1 LDPTFKPNS
10 LSAVYALALQDD
22 GKIVLDGWESNKV
35 WRINP
40 DGSADTT
47 FQPFTNR
54 TVHSL
59 VLQPDQKLLLNSF
72 PFTANGKNHRGL
84 VRLNTDGSLDT
95 SFDSDPGPGIEVTC
109 VGLQGDGKIL
119 AGFRKSPP
127 NPQRLGRF
135 DQTGKLEKVL
145 LDSTNFIAGIRQQR
159 DSILLMYGWRLPR
172 LAERLNAD
180 GTLDPGF
187 NPRLTPGAR
196 MALQSDGK
204 ILVVNVVNS
213 EIGESTTEN
222 LCRLSEDGTLD
233 LTFPWSGK
241 RQLSGPLALEVD
253 GSILVASQVDTGGP
267 ATNYSECYVERFI
280 NPTPATEALLVS
292 GSTITWLRGG
302 SAPLAW
308 RTSFERSS
316 DGENWSALGAGELT
330 NGDWQL
336 NAAGIQAGDII
347 RARGYVVSG
356 NQFSEITSSRVE
368 SRVTV
373 GAPLSIL
380 RSPANRTNYLGTTA
394 QFGVAVAGGGPVGYQ
409 WQKEG
414 IDLPGATGSMLTV
427 TNITETDEGFY
438 AVVAS
443 NSSGS
448 VTSAPARL
456 EVTLAPGIVRH
467 PFDLTPVLGQ
477 TKMLKVQA
485 AGATPLQYQWLK
497 DGTNIAK
504 ETNATLTLTN
514 ITLANEGSYT
524 VLISNQ
530 YGSVSS
536 AASTMDVIAHP
547 AAAITSVSNLGPM
560 VKSTYERAFRV
571 IVERS
576 TDLIHWETAREL
588 TPAMDT
594 GYISFLDTAASGMPM
609 QFYRVKVE

>member
-10 LSAVYALALQDD
+10 LSAVYAVAVQDD
-22 GKIVLDGWESNKV
+22 GKIVLHGWESNKV

-40 DGSADTT
+40 DGSVDTA
-47 FQPFTNR
+47 FQPFTNT
-54 TVHSL
+54 TVYSL
-59 VLQPDQKLLLNSF
+59 VLQPDQKLLLNTL
-72 PFTANGKNHRGL
+72 PFRTNGRNHRGL

-95 SFDSDPGPGIEVTC
+95 SFDSDPGVGIEVTS

-119 AGFRKSPP
+119 AGFRKSSL
-127 NPQRLGRF
+127 NAQRLGRF
-135 DQTGKLEKVL
+135 DQAGKLEKVL
-145 LDSTNFIAGIRQQR
+145 LDSTNLIAGIRQQR
-159 DSILLMYGWRLPR
+159 DRILLMYDWRFPR

-187 NPRLTPGAR
+187 NPRLMRGAR

-204 ILVVNVVNS
+204 ILVVNVVNLG
-213 EIGESTTEN
+213 IGESTAEN
-222 LCRLSEDGTLD
+222 LCRLNENGTLD
-233 LTFPWSGK
+233 VTFPWSGK
-241 RQLSGPLALEVD
+241 RQLSGPLALEAD
-253 GSILVASQVDTGGP
+253 GSVLVASQADTGGP
-267 ATNYSECYVERFI
+267 ATNYSDCYIERPI
-280 NPTPATEALLVS
+280 NPTPASEALLVS

-316 DGENWSALGAGELT
+316 DDANWSALGAGELT
-330 NGDWQL
+330 NGGWQL
-336 NAAGIQAGDII
+336 NAAGIQVGDII

-356 NQFSEITSSRVE
+356 NAFSEITSSRIE

-373 GAPLSIL
+373 GAPLAIL
-380 RSPANRTNYLGTTA
+380 RSPADRTNYLGTTA
-394 QFGVAVAGGGPVGYQ
+394 QFAVAVAGGGPVGYQ

-414 IDLPGATGSMLTV
+414 IDLPGVTASTLTV
-427 TNITETDEGFY
+427 TNIAETDAGLY
-438 AVVAS
+438 AVVVS

-448 VTSAPARL
+448 VTSTPARL
-456 EVTLAPGIVRH
+456 EVTLSPGIVRH
-467 PFDLTPVLGQ
+467 PFDLTPVLGE
-477 TKMLKVQA
+477 TKLLTVQA

-497 DGTNIAK
+497 DGANIAG

-524 VLISNQ
+524 VLVLNQ

-536 AASTMDVIAHP
+536 AASTMDVIARP
-547 AAAITSVSNLGPM
+547 AAAITSVSNLGPI

-576 TDLIHWETAREL
+576 ADLIHWEAAREL

-594 GYISFLDTAASGMPM
+594 GYISFLDTAASGMPI
-609 QFYRVKVE
+609 QYYRVKVE